1 MDDKEFEQ
9 LVAMFTPMLG
19 EAGARELAQSMK
31 DSGVTGIDF
40 SQLGQQFSPEQMA
53 AAQAQMAGF
62 MQMMFSGTSDGEVNW
77 ESGKN
82 VAKRQLESEAVITA
96 AQAEQVRQAL
106 TVADLWLDSVTDF
119 APAAGKREAWSRDK
133 WIEATWPGWQ
143 RVCEPVAKA
152 ITNALSAA
160 MRAQIADLPEEMS
173 GMSEQIDAIS
183 SLVGNMSKA
192 ACAMQVGYAVGQ
204 VAKDAISAAD
214 MGLPLLASA
223 DAAILPAGVAEFA
236 KDLDV
241 PEDEVRMYLAVREA
255 ATERLYARVPWLR
268 GAVLGAVET
277 YSREISVD
285 TAGIE
290 EAVSGIDPTDP
301 QAVQGALNASDM
313 FTTASPAQVAAL
325 EKLQT
330 LLAVIEGW
338 VETVTFQACVA
349 QLPHAVALQ
358 EMMRR
363 RRISGGSQKVL
374 HELMG
379 LEISP
384 RRAREASQ
392 LWQRIGAEVG
402 VSERDALWAHPDLTP
417 RADELDKPDQFLAMR
432 AAQAQMEADID
443 ADLASLLDGTLGY
456 QGDAANS
463 DKDDKDD
470 KPGAQGD
477 SNN

>member
-1 MDDKEFEQ
+1 
-9 LVAMFTPMLG
+9 
-19 EAGARELAQSMK
+19 
-31 DSGVTGIDF
+31 
-40 SQLGQQFSPEQMA
+40 
-53 AAQAQMAGF
+53 
-62 MQMMFSGTSDGEVNW
+62 
-77 ESGKN
+77 
-82 VAKRQLESEAVITA
+82 
-96 AQAEQVRQAL
+96 
-106 TVADLWLDSVTDF
+106 
-119 APAAGKREAWSRDK
+119 
-133 WIEATWPGWQ
+133 
-143 RVCEPVAKA
+143 
-152 ITNALSAA
+152 

-204 VAKDAISAAD
+204 VAKGAISAAD

-325 EKLQT
+325 RK
-330 LLAVIEGW
+330 
-338 VETVTFQACVA
+338 
-349 QLPHAVALQ
+349 
-358 EMMRR
+358 
-363 RRISGGSQKVL
+363 
-374 HELMG
+374 
-379 LEISP
+379 
-384 RRAREASQ
+384 
-392 LWQRIGAEVG
+392 
-402 VSERDALWAHPDLTP
+402 
-417 RADELDKPDQFLAMR
+417 
-432 AAQAQMEADID
+432 
-443 ADLASLLDGTLGY
+443 
-456 QGDAANS
+456 AANFAGS
-463 DKDDKDD
+463 H
-470 KPGAQGD
+470 
-477 SNN
+477 